1 MSALLSLPWV
11 WAALAVVLAIAEV
24 LIPGYILLGF
34 AVGAGVVA
42 LLLGLGM
49 AVSLPVMAL
58 VFAVVSLL
66 AWLALRKVFGI
77 RGGSVKTFDHDIND

>member
-11 WAALAVVLAIAEV
+11 WAAFAVVLAIAEV